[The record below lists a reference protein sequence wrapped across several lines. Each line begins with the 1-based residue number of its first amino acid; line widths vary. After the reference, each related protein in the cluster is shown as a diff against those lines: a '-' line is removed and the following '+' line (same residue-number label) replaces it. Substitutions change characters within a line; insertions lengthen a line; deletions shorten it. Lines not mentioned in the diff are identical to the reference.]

1 MPLSSP
7 DPRRLVNFLGFAGF
21 AVYFLANDFLRNLRE
36 ISPQGRPPRARSK
49 STIACV
55 RLVAVDRPC
64 VLDVFVLVEAIAGE
78 LIQVSCPSHSALTR
92 MAASPKC
99 YEHDLPVQG

>member
-1 MPLSSP
+1 MTLFLTTLAPL
-7 DPRRLVNFLGFAGF
+7 A
-21 AVYFLANDFLRNLRE
+21 
-36 ISPQGRPPRARSK
+36 RPPRARSK

-78 LIQVSCPSHSALTR
+78 LMQV
-92 MAASPKC
+92 
-99 YEHDLPVQG
+99 G